1 MSGAG
6 KEQAMHTIPI
16 RTGRPYDVLAQ
27 LGARTAAVCPRAQRA
42 ALVADDTVDALYG
55 GRAAAALEAAGL
67 AVSRFSFP
75 HGEGSK
81 TLATYGRLLSFL
93 AQEELTR
100 TDCVVALGGGVT
112 GDLAGFAAATYLR
125 GVDLVQA
132 PTTLLAAV
140 DASVGGKTAVDL
152 PEGKN
157 LAGAFHQPALVV
169 CDTDAFSTLPEE
181 ALACGMAE
189 QIKHGVIADEALFQ
203 TLSAG
208 RPDDMAAAV
217 ARSVAIKGAIV
228 AGDEHDNGARQ
239 LLNLGHTA
247 GHAVELLSGLAVP
260 HGQAVAIGMALVA
273 RASAAYGWCAPDV
286 PERIEAALVQNG
298 LPVRCP
304 FGAEALARA
313 VLHDKKRRGGTV
325 TLVIP
330 EAVGRCALRPV
341 PVESLAPFLAAGLAR
356 QEGD

>member
-1 MSGAG
+1 MC
-6 KEQAMHTIPI
+6 I
-16 RTGRPYDVLAQ
+16 RDSSAI
-27 LGARTAAVCPRAQRA
+27 
-42 ALVADDTVDALYG
+42 
-55 GRAAAALEAAGL
+55 LE
-67 AVSRFSFP
+67 
-75 HGEGSK
+75 
-81 TLATYGRLLSFL
+81 FL
-93 AQEELTR
+93 AESQLTR
-100 TDCVVALGGGVT
+100 TDCVAALGGGVT

-228 AGDEHDNGARQ
+228 AGDELRTDAAKCIRCCACVKGCPVGARSYDSPF
-239 LLNLGHTA
+239 A
-247 GHAVELLSGLAVP
+247 PVLLSLI
-260 HGQAVAIGMALVA
+260 HI
-273 RASAAYGWCAPDV
+273 
-286 PERIEAALVQNG
+286 
-298 LPVRCP
+298 
-304 FGAEALARA
+304 
-313 VLHDKKRRGGTV
+313 
-325 TLVIP
+325 
-330 EAVGRCALRPV
+330 
-341 PVESLAPFLAAGLAR
+341 
-356 QEGD
+356 